1 MDIREATVLIIRK
14 GNEFLVGT
22 ICFSTDLRWSISPWD
37 AWTTRETAG
46 GGCGREG
53 GWNGDAVQSSGKADP
68 GSMLAMIMKQYTA
81 SKEKVTHYEDRT
93 N

>member
-37 AWTTRETAG
+37 AWATRERRQAETVAG
-46 GGCGREG
+46 KVGGTVMLFNPVAKQIREAC
-53 GWNGDAVQSSGKADP
+53 WP
-68 GSMLAMIMKQYTA
+68 
-81 SKEKVTHYEDRT
+81 
-93 N
+93 